1 MDVDETVAR
10 HTAQHHNG
18 QTYHFCAPLGKK
30 EFGARAGE
38 VPRSRVLGAHVSDLV
53 GWRVATVPGPPLSTM
68 RVQARGEMFRIVQ
81 WQVLEQEGERIVNWF
96 GIDNVVTVDDKHDRV
111 QTLV

>member
-1 MDVDETVAR
+1 MAKDPV
-10 HTAQHHNG
+10 TAGTSTNPSRG
-18 QTYHFCAPLGKK
+18 TPPSTMGRPITSAPRWVRTG
-30 EFGARAGE
+30 
-38 VPRSRVLGAHVSDLV
+38 PR
-53 GWRVATVPGPPLSTM
+53 LSTM